1 MAIVN
6 TKKVLIGALA
16 GWVAWVVWSA
26 LINMVM
32 LAGRYA
38 EAQEAG
44 TLLTDGRYPFFL
56 PVYFLALL
64 GISYILAWMYA
75 GMRDTYGANPSTAI
89 KLGLLAGFAIS
100 FPCNFSIAAWSPLSR
115 VFPLW
120 WMLEMWIGAVIATFI
135 AAWLY
140 KED

>member
-6 TKKVLIGALA
+6 SKKVLIGALA
-16 GWVAWVVWSA
+16 GWVAWVVWSG

-38 EAQEAG
+38 DAQESGA
-44 TLLTDGRYPFFL
+44 LLTEGRYPFFL

-75 GMRDTYGANPSTAI
+75 GMRGCRMSR
-89 KLGLLAGFAIS
+89 LALVSLPVLRNEWDHRG
-100 FPCNFSIAAWSPLSR
+100 
-115 VFPLW
+115 
-120 WMLEMWIGAVIATFI
+120 
-135 AAWLY
+135 
-140 KED
+140 